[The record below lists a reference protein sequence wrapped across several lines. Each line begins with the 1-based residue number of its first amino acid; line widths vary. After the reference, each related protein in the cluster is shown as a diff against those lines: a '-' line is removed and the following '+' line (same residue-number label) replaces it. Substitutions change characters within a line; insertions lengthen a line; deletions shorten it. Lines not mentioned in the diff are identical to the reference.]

1 MAKRQVGKCRFYCD
15 IPSYLKSIGIYEGTL
30 NSGLLNAGDTIAG
43 IETWNMNPYQIN
55 LYNMINSSH
64 DMYIDYWLYE
74 DPDFFQSYGNVN
86 PSRANDEIS
95 KLLSF
100 HTTITS
106 DNPDEHHSS
115 GWYAG
120 ILGHNLASLG
130 ITHVAQ
136 RFAGSDEMT
145 DSNVYY
151 ADQEAIREI
160 VNFKTQGVDLD
171 IGQAGY
177 PEHDGYSLWEITQK
191 DIDNNK
197 YNVLQF
203 YYAKDEGSGGIEF
216 GVNNEFNVGSQTC
229 GIFFEPEH
237 SVELSAT
244 VSYSQEGIKRQ
255 TTVGGSTIT
264 NTNYLGV
271 PNWGD
276 QPAWTLQKTDGR
288 NYSGVRI
295 RARRQ
300 WEVGLSFIA
309 DDNMFDKAGN
319 ANKFVNDSFDDG
331 VEDAYQITDFDT
343 SLSSMF
349 KLTHMGSLPFIFCP
363 DSQADDLEFA
373 LCRITNKP
381 SFKQVANNLF
391 STSLVLTETW

>member
-1 MAKRQVGKCRFYCD
+1 MARRQISKPRFYCD
-15 IPSYLKSIGIYEGTL
+15 IFSYLKSIGKYNGT
-30 NSGLLNAGDTIAG
+30 NTSGIDDPENKEKVFT
-43 IETWNMNPYQIN
+43 MNPYQPYGFNLDDSGHESRFRFWIN
-55 LYNMINSSH
+55 QEPTTTLQHIPEH
-64 DMYIDYWLYE
+64 EL
-74 DPDFFQSYGNVN
+74 G
-86 PSRANDEIS
+86 
-95 KLLSF
+95 KLLAY
-100 HTTITS
+100 H
-106 DNPDEHHSS
+106 NPVGTDGEHHSS

-120 ILGHNLASLG
+120 ILGHNLATLG
-130 ITHVAQ
+130 ASAIHQ
-136 RFAGSDEMT
+136 RFFGMHNDNSLKYSDQ
-145 DSNVYY
+145 S
-151 ADQEAIREI
+151 QFREI
-160 VNFKTQGVDLD
+160 INFESGTL
-171 IGQAGY
+171 IENAGNGGK
-177 PEHDGYSLWEITQK
+177 PKHDGFSLWEITEK
-191 DIDNNK
+191 NTENFESRFSVAEFTFEKNDGSVVVNWGDNNFLK
-197 YNVLQF
+197 IGAV
-203 YYAKDEGSGGIEF
+203 
-216 GVNNEFNVGSQTC
+216 TT

-237 SVELSAT
+237 AFELSAT

-271 PNWGD
+271 PNWGN
-276 QPAWTLQKTDGR
+276 QPAWTLQKTDAR
-288 NYSGVRI
+288 NYSAVTN

-319 ANKFVNDSFDDG
+319 ANKFVNDSFTDG

-391 STSLVLTETW
+391 STSLVITETW